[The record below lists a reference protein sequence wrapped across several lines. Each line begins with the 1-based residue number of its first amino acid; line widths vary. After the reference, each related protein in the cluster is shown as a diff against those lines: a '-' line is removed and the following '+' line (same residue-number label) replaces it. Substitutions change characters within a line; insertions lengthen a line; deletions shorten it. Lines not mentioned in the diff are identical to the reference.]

1 MIFRFKKRDDMN
13 PAISKLYQVKDEGAL
28 SPQDCQKIN
37 TELSIMKA
45 DDIPNEQRE
54 NVADYLASALNCHSV
69 PPQLARQL
77 DALLQELQ
85 ENA

>member
-1 MIFRFKKRDDMN
+1 MEESCFPKIAK
-13 PAISKLYQVKDEGAL
+13 
-28 SPQDCQKIN
+28 KIN
-37 TELSIMKA
+37 IELSIMKA

-69 PPQLARQL
+69 QPQLARQL

-85 ENA
+85 EDA

>member
-1 MIFRFKKRDDMN
+1 MN
-13 PAISKLYQVKDEGAL
+13 PAISKLYQVKNGGEL

-69 PPQLARQL
+69 HPQLTRQL
-77 DALLQELQ
+77 DVLLQDLQ

>member
-1 MIFRFKKRDDMN
+1 MN
-13 PAISKLYQVKDEGAL
+13 PAISKLYQVKNGGEL

-45 DDIPNEQRE
+45 HDIPNEQRE
-54 NVADYLASALNCHSV
+54 NVTDYLASALNCHSV
-69 PPQLARQL
+69 QPQLTRQL
-77 DALLQELQ
+77 DVLLQDLQ